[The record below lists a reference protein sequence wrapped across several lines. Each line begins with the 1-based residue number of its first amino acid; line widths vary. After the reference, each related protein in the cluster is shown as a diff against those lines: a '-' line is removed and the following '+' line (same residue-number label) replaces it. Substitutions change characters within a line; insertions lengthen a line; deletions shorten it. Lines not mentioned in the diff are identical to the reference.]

1 MGTLRALASKIAG
14 LVTATARPAPSPDRR
29 TWTSGGLTH
38 VEVPGLRRPGSQD
51 AAWVLSQRLTALPGV
66 RSAEVNGVLGRV
78 VVGHDP
84 DVIGSEELTAL
95 VAEIEQ
101 ELGLHLDEPPARVTH
116 PGDMDSPQLREVA
129 ALGIDLVGLGYAAL
143 GRVLPVGALP
153 PLVPALMGVVDT
165 APWLRAKL
173 EAALG
178 RQATETLL
186 TIGGAAGNAL
196 SQRPVVLLTDIAYRL
211 CLRREATA
219 RRQAWQRWEASVA
232 DLPEAYRAEPVDEV
246 PRPRA
251 VPDGPVEF
259 VANTS
264 AALALAGYAAGRI
277 VVRNPGRAVGVLIA
291 GVARAAKVGREA
303 FAAQLDVDLSEARAL
318 IFDPDALRR
327 LDRVDTVVVD
337 ASVLLTGRHIVDEVV
352 AVDDAEGHA
361 ELFAH
366 ALDLVDVH
374 APRAPRRDDGWA
386 VAPVSELD
394 ASLPGHAR
402 QVAREKAHAG
412 ATVLVLTREARP
424 VGVVSVV
431 AETDPLTDA
440 LIAAAR
446 RAGTLVLGG
455 VTDGLDQ
462 RLDVDRVVPGG
473 NRLATS
479 VRALQAEGHV
489 VAVVS
494 TRGRSALAAADLGI
508 GVPGPTGAVPWA
520 ADVLCVGLAQ
530 ACVVLDAATA
540 ARKASRHSAELA
552 VAGSSLGVLLGVFGP
567 VRGAPARAAYPVQL
581 AALLALAAGTWWGSQ
596 PRRRPAPVPVDRT
609 PWHAMS
615 PQAVLSALTSSSRGL
630 DAAESERRRRHEPVD
645 DDPSRFGLARAS
657 VEELANPLTPAL
669 AAGAGL
675 SASLGSITDAVM
687 ISGVLGLNALIGGAQ
702 RVGANRELRR
712 LLDTSAL
719 RARLRRKGEAQD
731 VRADQLV
738 VGDVIE
744 YHAGD
749 AVPADCRL
757 LEADRL
763 EVDESSLT
771 GESQLVAKT
780 VRATGAA
787 AVADRSSMLYQGTVV
802 AAGRAVGV
810 VVATGGRTEAGRT
823 TRLADGDA
831 PITGVASRLRSL
843 TKQALPVSLGAGALL
858 MVMDLLRGHGMS
870 QALGR
875 AVGLAVASVPE
886 ALPFVATVAEL
897 ASARRLS
904 RHGVLARSPS
914 TIEALGRV
922 DVLCFDKTGTLTEG
936 RITVQQ
942 IGDGRTERPVSDLTP
957 SLREVLAA
965 ATRAS
970 PWHETARP
978 PAHPT
983 DGAVLDVGRRLSL
996 VPDDWDH
1003 VASLPFEPSRGYH
1016 AMLARSP
1023 RGLVVSVKGAP
1034 EAVLAACSRWRGEPF
1049 DAQARHDVEASVDR
1063 LARKGFR
1070 VLAVAERE
1078 DSGSS
1083 ELTESSVGD
1092 LDFRGLV
1099 ALADPVRSTAAESV
1113 DRLRRAGV
1121 DVVMITGDHPSTAEA
1136 IAAELNVL
1144 NGGRVMTGPELD
1156 ALDDDALAAV
1166 VPEIT
1171 VFARV
1176 SPEQKARIVRRLQH
1190 AKRVVAMTGDGA
1202 NDAPAI
1208 RLADVGIALG
1218 SRATPA
1224 AREAADLVVTDD
1236 RIETITDAIVEGRG
1250 TWSSVRAALSIL
1262 LGGNLG
1268 EIAFTLAAGLLSARD
1283 TLNARQLLLINLL
1296 TDVLP
1301 ALAVAVRP
1309 PPHSTPE
1316 QLLAEGP
1323 DASLGVSLTRDI
1335 YVRAATT
1342 AGAAM
1347 LAWLLARPVSTSGQA
1362 GTTALVALVSAQL
1375 GQTVAVRGRT
1385 PLVVAAGVGSLVA
1398 LAAFVQVPG
1407 VSRFFGNRPLLP
1419 HQWFIALTAAAAA
1432 TAVQAF
1438 SRHGDFRPDS
1448 PGGHL

>member
-1 MGTLRALASKIAG
+1 MGILGALASKITG
-14 LVTATARPAPSPDRR
+14 LITTTVRPTGPDRR
-29 TWTSGGLTH
+29 VWTSGDRTH
-38 VEVPGLRRPGSQD
+38 IEVRGLRRPGSED
-51 AAWVLSQRLTALPGV
+51 AAGILCQRLTALPGV
-66 RSAEVNGVLGRV
+66 RSAAANGVLGRV

-84 DVIGSEELTAL
+84 AVLDSEALTAL
-95 VAEIEQ
+95 VAEIER
-101 ELGLHLDEPPARVTH
+101 ELGLHLDEPPSSATH
-116 PGDMDSPQLREVA
+116 PGDMDSPRFREVA
-129 ALGIDLVGLGYAAL
+129 ALGIDLVGFGYAVL
-143 GRVLPVGALP
+143 GRVLPVGGLP
-153 PLVPALMGVVDT
+153 PLIPALIGVVDT
-165 APWLRAKL
+165 APRLRAKV

-178 RQATETLL
+178 REATDTLL
-186 TIGGAAGNAL
+186 GIGGAVGVAL
-196 SQRPVVLLTDIAYRL
+196 SRRPVVLFADAAYRY
-211 CLRREATA
+211 CLQREATA
-219 RRQAWQRWEASVA
+219 RRQAWQRWESSVA
-232 DLPEAYRAEPVDEV
+232 DLPEAHRAEPVDEV
-246 PRPRA
+246 PRPSPL
-251 VPDGPVEF
+251 PDGPIER

-264 AALALAGYAAGRI
+264 AVLGLAGFAVGRTVGRSPERALAA
-277 VVRNPGRAVGVLIA
+277 LIA
-291 GVARAAKVGREA
+291 GVSRAAKVGREA
-303 FAAQLDVDLSEARAL
+303 FAAQLDTDLSRARAL
-318 IFDPDALRR
+318 TFDPDALRL

-337 ASVLLTGRHIVDEVV
+337 ASVLLTRRHVVDDVV
-352 AVDDAEGHA
+352 AIDDTVGHV

-374 APRAPRRDDGWA
+374 APRTPRQDDDWA
-386 VAPVSELD
+386 VAPVSELE

-402 QVAREKAHAG
+402 QVAREKAREG
-412 ATVLVLTREARP
+412 ATVVALTRRARP
-424 VGVVSVV
+424 VGLVGVV
-431 AETDPLTDA
+431 AEADPLADA
-440 LIAAAR
+440 LITAAR
-446 RAGTLVLGG
+446 RAGTVVLGG
-455 VTDGLDQ
+455 ATGGLDR

-473 NRLATS
+473 NRLVTS

-494 TRGRSALAAADLGI
+494 ARGRAALAAADLGI
-508 GVPGPTGAVPWA
+508 GVPGRTGAVPWG
-520 ADVLCVGLAQ
+520 ADVMCVGLAQ
-530 ACVVLDAATA
+530 ACQLLDAATV

-552 VAGSSLGVLLGVFGP
+552 VAGSSLGALLGALGP
-567 VRGAPARAAYPVQL
+567 ARGAPDRAIYPVQL

-615 PQAVLSALTSSSRGL
+615 PHAVLGALTSSHDGL
-630 DAAESERRRRHEPVD
+630 DAAESERRRAQEPAG
-645 DDPSRFGLARAS
+645 DDPARVGLARAS
-657 VEELANPLTPAL
+657 VEELVNPLTPTL
-669 AAGAGL
+669 AAGAGV

-702 RVGANRELRR
+702 RIGANRELRR

-719 RARLRRKGEAQD
+719 RTRLRRKGKAQD

-738 VGDVIE
+738 AGDVIE
-744 YHAGD
+744 FHAGD

-757 LEADRL
+757 LETDRL

-780 VRATGAA
+780 ARATAA
-787 AVADRSSMLYQGTVV
+787 ATVADRSSMLYQGTVV

-810 VVATGGRTEAGRT
+810 VVATGERTEAGRT

-831 PITGVASRLRSL
+831 PVTGVASRLRSL
-843 TKQALPVSLGAGALL
+843 TKQALPVSLGAGGVL
-858 MVMDLLRGHGMS
+858 MVMDLLRGRGMS

-875 AVGLAVASVPE
+875 AVSLSVASVPE

-897 ASARRLS
+897 ASAKRLS

-936 RITVQQ
+936 RITVRLV
-942 IGDGRTERPVSDLTP
+942 GDGRTERSVSDLTP

-970 PWHETARP
+970 PWHETTRP

-983 DGAVLDVGRRLSL
+983 DGAVLDAGRRLSP
-996 VPDDWDH
+996 VPDDWEH

-1049 DAQARHDVEASVDR
+1049 DAQARSDVEASVDR

-1070 VLAVAERE
+1070 VLAVAERN

-1083 ELTESSVGD
+1083 ELTESNIGD
-1092 LDFRGLV
+1092 LDFLGLV
-1099 ALADPVRSTAAESV
+1099 ALADPVRPTAAASV

-1156 ALDDDALAAV
+1156 ALGDDELAKVLAEV
-1166 VPEIT
+1166 T

-1176 SPEQKARIVRRLQH
+1176 SPEQKARIVRRLH
-1190 AKRVVAMTGDGA
+1190 DADRVVAMTGDGA

-1218 SRATPA
+1218 ARATPA

-1268 EIAFTLAAGLLSARD
+1268 EIAFTLAAGLLSTRD

-1301 ALAVAVRP
+1301 ALAIAVRP
-1309 PPHSTPE
+1309 PPHTTPE

-1323 DASLGVSLTRDI
+1323 DASLGASLTRDI
-1335 YVRAATT
+1335 YARAATT

-1347 LAWLLARPVSTSGQA
+1347 LGWLLARPVSTPGQA
-1362 GTTALVALVSAQL
+1362 GTTALVTLVGAQL

-1385 PLVVAAGVGSLVA
+1385 PLVVAAGVGSLLA
-1398 LAAFVQVPG
+1398 LVAFVQVPG
-1407 VSRFFGNRPLLP
+1407 VSQFFGNQPLWP
-1419 HQWFIALTAAAAA
+1419 HQWFIALVTTAAAI
-1432 TAVQAF
+1432 VFQVI
-1438 SRHGDFRPDS
+1438 RQHGDLRVDS
-1448 PGGHL
+1448 PGRNP